1 MAWLEGTAE
10 REFEV
15 ECSADRVAA
24 FFADPGQ
31 FEHCVPDL
39 DRLEQIEDDIWQFTL
54 EELSAKGVSFQG
66 EYRVAYRRDGD
77 EVVWEP
83 TDVDKNMKSEG
94 KASVEQLGGDRSRV
108 VYEETMSV
116 ELPIPSLMTK
126 VFNPIVSREVRKGVE
141 QMLDCAKQTLEDG
154 AE

>member
-15 ECSADRVAA
+15 EAPADRVAA

-39 DRLEQIEDDIWQFTL
+39 DNLEQIEEDVWQFTL

-66 EYRVAYRRDGD
+66 EYRVAYRRDGQ

-94 KASVEQLGGDRSRV
+94 RATVETLGEERSRV
-108 VYEETMSV
+108 VYEEKISV

-126 VFNPIVSREVRKGVE
+126 VFNPIVSREVRKGIE
-141 QMLDCAKQTLEDG
+141 EMLDCAKQTLED
-154 AE
+154 ESE